1 MIDFSNTTRR
11 ESHRPALRLATV
23 LILFHAAFA
32 VASPGA
38 HGPNGEHLDSP
49 AQTASGTNAVPRM
62 EAKSEAFELVGQLR
76 DHEFSMLVNR
86 FETNEPVLDAK
97 VEVETGALKAPAGFH
112 ADMGDYAVD
121 DAAVLKA
128 LKTAGT
134 HALVVT
140 IVAGAEADLL
150 DGTLK
155 SPGETAGS
163 SSHAHD
169 GTQGRGISLV
179 AWLALALALIGG
191 LTYALRRRRATTAA
205 ARIGG
210 AR

>member
-11 ESHRPALRLATV
+11 ESHRPALCLATV

-86 FETNEPVLDAK
+86 FETNEPVLDPAWTDSP
-97 VEVETGALKAPAGFH
+97 VTLDDLVLAYMRQARDGAAPSPTGL
-112 ADMGDYAVD
+112 
-121 DAAVLKA
+121 AAVESCRPDR
-128 LKTAGT
+128 GRC
-134 HALVVT
+134 
-140 IVAGAEADLL
+140 
-150 DGTLK
+150 GTLHRPP
-155 SPGETAGS
+155 SPP
-163 SSHAHD
+163 
-169 GTQGRGISLV
+169 
-179 AWLALALALIGG
+179 
-191 LTYALRRRRATTAA
+191 AA
-205 ARIGG
+205 
-210 AR
+210 